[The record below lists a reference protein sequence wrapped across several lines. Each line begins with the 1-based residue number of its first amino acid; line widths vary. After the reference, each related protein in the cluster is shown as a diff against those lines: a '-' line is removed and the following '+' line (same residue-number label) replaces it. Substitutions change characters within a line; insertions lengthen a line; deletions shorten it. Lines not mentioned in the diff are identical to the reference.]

1 MDQPRR
7 LTTYQRT
14 SLTNGAAASA
24 QAAAQY
30 RLDGHPDLAA
40 ELDDLA
46 EHTRRVLALTE
57 AASVQEP
64 SAPRLNPAAVAFD
77 EVADDDGEV
86 A

>member
-1 MDQPRR
+1 MDRPRR

-30 RLDGHPDLAA
+30 RLDGHPGLAA

-64 SAPRLNPAAVAFD
+64 PAPRPSPSGA
-77 EVADDDGEV
+77 EVWVGDDDDGEV

>member
-1 MDQPRR
+1 MDRPRR

-30 RLDGHPDLAA
+30 RLDGHPDLAT
-40 ELDDLA
+40 ELDGLA
-46 EHTRRVLALTE
+46 EHARRVLALTE
-57 AASVQEP
+57 AASAQVP
-64 SAPRLNPAAVAFD
+64 APRPNVPAVPFD

-86 A
+86 G

>member
-1 MDQPRR
+1 MDRPRR

-30 RLDGHPDLAA
+30 RLDGHSDLAT
-40 ELDDLA
+40 ELDGLA

-57 AASVQEP
+57 AASAQVP
-64 SAPRLNPAAVAFD
+64 APRPSPGGA
-77 EVADDDGEV
+77 EVWIGDDDDGEV
-86 A
+86 G